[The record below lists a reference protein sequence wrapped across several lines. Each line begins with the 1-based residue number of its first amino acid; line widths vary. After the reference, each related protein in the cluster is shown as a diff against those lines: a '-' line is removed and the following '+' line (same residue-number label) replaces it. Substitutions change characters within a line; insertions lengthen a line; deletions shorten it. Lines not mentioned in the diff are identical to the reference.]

1 MQIENLR
8 SSLIA
13 DCIVLFAVAL
23 ISALPYI
30 GRLGFYA
37 DDRDYLGILTH
48 YSGSGFISQF
58 QGLAHEEPAKASARQ
73 GQIMQS
79 MAADVPSLPSNSVLL
94 LDGFCR
100 YSGPGFV
107 FETDG
112 DATGAVQLVFK
123 DASLRSDVVSTDLH
137 FNKSAVDTTYY
148 GAPEEHYPY
157 TDHLFIYNAKYRTF
171 RNLRSVEDAREY
183 LAAENPTGN
192 DGCPAARDG
201 NGEKIF

>member
-1 MQIENLR
+1 MQTKNLR

-30 GRLGFYA
+30 GGLGFYA

-79 MAADVPSLPSNSVLL
+79 MAADVPSLPFTVCCCWTVSAGILGRDS
-94 LDGFCR
+94 F
-100 YSGPGFV
+100 SKQM
-107 FETDG
+107 
-112 DATGAVQLVFK
+112 ATPQEQF
-123 DASLRSDVVSTDLH
+123 SLSSKMLH
-137 FNKSAVDTTYY
+137 
-148 GAPEEHYPY
+148 
-157 TDHLFIYNAKYRTF
+157 
-171 RNLRSVEDAREY
+171 
-183 LAAENPTGN
+183 
-192 DGCPAARDG
+192 
-201 NGEKIF
+201 